1 MLIASIPEQSECEHT
16 ITVHRWRYHRSE
28 WILGEHQRV
37 LLEERIERVGYAI
50 AEYYPILDRLEE
62 NCHAAAASFG

>member
-1 MLIASIPEQSECEHT
+1 M
-16 ITVHRWRYHRSE
+16 
-28 WILGEHQRV
+28 